1 MINGAIVIGGKMVGG
16 WKRAFMK
23 NGVVLT
29 MRLFEKVSPQ
39 QHMSIEKQ
47 IELYG
52 NFHAMPVEIKKV

>member
-1 MINGAIVIGGKMVGG
+1 MVGG